1 MHSIVDGRK
10 EENHSVM
17 KQIMSLNIKSAEA
30 DRLVEALASL
40 TGESK
45 TQAVIEALRERLER
59 QRQQRDRA
67 TLVSDLLAIGARCA
81 DHGRRDSRDHGDF
94 LYDEHGLPR

>member
-1 MHSIVDGRK
+1 
-10 EENHSVM
+10 
-17 KQIMSLNIKSAEA
+17 MSLNIKSPEA
-30 DRLVEALASL
+30 DRLVEALSSL

-59 QRQQRDRA
+59 KTQQRDR
-67 TLVSDLLAIGARCA
+67 TSLSTDLLAIGKRCA
-81 DHGRRDSRDHGDF
+81 AYGRQDTRDHGQF

>member
-1 MHSIVDGRK
+1 
-10 EENHSVM
+10 
-17 KQIMSLNIKSAEA
+17 MSLNIKSAEA
-30 DRLVEALASL
+30 DRLVEALSNL

-59 QRQQRDRA
+59 QRLQRDR
-67 TLVSDLLAIGARCA
+67 TSLVSDLLSIGERCA
-81 DHGRRDSRDHGDF
+81 GYGRRDSRDHGEF